1 MDWGPGGYDE
11 FAILNPI
18 KIANSNSNVNG
29 ICISVFPCTFFLAHW
44 GSEMHTLHLDVPQL
58 LMSSIIARR
67 IQSSKS

>member
-44 GSEMHTLHLDVPQL
+44 GVLRCTWVFYNY
-58 LMSSIIARR
+58 
-67 IQSSKS
+67 